1 MRHTGCLPEE
11 TMSLH
16 SSLSTGKSK
25 IALLPA
31 IMLLVVS
38 LAGIVHSARAAAA
51 HVIYYTTRYYN
62 EQKSRRDPG
71 YTSIQC
77 RKASALYP
85 YNYYFHM
92 WAADNSYYHR
102 VDEDGKEMHASLEDA
117 EKWCDAGLANNKW
130 KKQLRFLKA
139 RLIAESSPLE
149 AAAYLE
155 DYVDWDFWSPSGH
168 ALLVEFYAKGGMI
181 EKANAEIKWVK
192 GSRYYSNASRALEA
206 ASERQTEMPPVV
218 DDNKERQ

>member
-1 MRHTGCLPEE
+1 MGCLPEE

-38 LAGIVHSARAAAA
+38 FAGIVHSGRAAAA
-51 HVIYYTTRYYN
+51 HIVYYKTRYYN
-62 EQKSRRDPG
+62 AQKSVRDPD
-71 YTSIQC
+71 YASMQC
-77 RKASALYP
+77 QKAFALYP
-85 YNYYFHM
+85 HNYYFHM
-92 WAADNSYYHR
+92 WTAENSYYNR
-102 VDEDGKEMHASLEDA
+102 VVEDGKEMRSRLDDA
-117 EKWCDAGLANNKW
+117 EKWCDVGLAGNNW
-130 KKQLRFLKA
+130 KKQLRFLNA

-181 EKANAEIKWVK
+181 EKAEAELKWVK
-192 GSRYYSNASRALEA
+192 GSRYYANASMELETA
-206 ASERQTEMPPVV
+206 RERHTDMPPGL
-218 DDNKERQ
+218 DDNKNQQ